1 MAKATEIYKT
11 PELDELEHE
20 LLQAREMLELAKA
33 EYNTLRDRYVEVM
46 VAADKKRTEHFRVV
60 SSSSSGSLDTY
71 AVARHFG
78 CTPQFLQQ
86 FRRQGKKSLTIK
98 YLEPKGEKGEKEK
111 DDEDNTD

>member
-1 MAKATEIYKT
+1 MAKAAEVYKT
-11 PELDELEHE
+11 PELDELERK
-20 LLQAREMLELAKA
+20 LLEAREMLELAKD
-33 EYNTLRDRYVEVM
+33 EYNTLRDQYVEVM

-78 CTPQFLQQ
+78 CTTQFLQQ

-98 YLEPKGEKGEKEK
+98 YLEPKGAKDN
-111 DDEDNTD
+111 DDEE